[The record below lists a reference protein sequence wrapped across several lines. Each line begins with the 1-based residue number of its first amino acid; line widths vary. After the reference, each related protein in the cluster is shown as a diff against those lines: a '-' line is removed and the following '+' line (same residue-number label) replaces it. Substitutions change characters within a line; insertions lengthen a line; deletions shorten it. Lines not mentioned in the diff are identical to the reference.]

1 MAKTDKAT
9 AVAEITER
17 FRESEAAILT
27 EYRGLR
33 VAELAEVRNALR
45 GADAEYKV
53 LKNTLARIAAK
64 EAGIEDFDE
73 MLTGP
78 TAIVFVKNDVA
89 AAAKALDGVAKD
101 YPVLVIKGGVM
112 SGKLFDADQ
121 AKALAKLEPR
131 EVQLTKIARLF
142 NQPAQLT
149 VNVLAALL
157 RDFGSMLVQVVEKK
171 ESGELPSGSG
181 SPAAETPPDAA
192 PSEDGPA
199 EPAPG
204 TPAEV
209 PGEPDSADDD
219 PAAPAPAE
227 DAPAEDAPQPGTP
240 AEVPGEP
247 PAEAEV
253 ANLPEAEEQAE
264 AAPESQAAA
273 DEEVTTGDADQA
285 KE

>member
-1 MAKTDKAT
+1 MARPDKAA

-33 VAELAEVRNALR
+33 VSDLAEVRDALR
-45 GADAEYKV
+45 GADADYKV

-73 MLTGP
+73 MLAGP

-89 AAAKALDGVAKD
+89 AAAKALDEVAKAH
-101 YPVLVIKGGVM
+101 PILVVKGGVM
-112 SGKLFDADQ
+112 NGRLFDADQ

-131 EVQLTKIARLF
+131 EVQLAKIAGML

-149 VNVLAALL
+149 VNALAALL
-157 RDFGSMLVQVVEKK
+157 RDFGSMLVQVVSKK

-181 SPAAETPPDAA
+181 APSAETPPDAA
-192 PSEDGPA
+192 PGTPEEIPGEPDSNEDEAGG
-199 EPAPG
+199 EPEPG

-209 PGEPDSADDD
+209 PGEPEGSA
-219 PAAPAPAE
+219 A
-227 DAPAEDAPQPGTP
+227 P
-240 AEVPGEP
+240 AEVP
-247 PAEAEV
+247 EAQ
-253 ANLPEAEEQAE
+253 EQAE
-264 AAPESQAAA
+264 AAPESPEAAN
-273 DEEVTTGDADQA
+273 EEVTTSDTEETKG
-285 KE
+285 